1 MRVLSKLWKWVTIRL
16 TWEYSSG
23 PLESD
28 WIMPSYSPSY
38 TTCTHVDTH
47 HSPFYAQHTHWH
59 TPLTILCTTYK
70 LTHTTHIHTHT
81 HTHTH
86 THIAHIHHFT
96 HTHFMH
102 SHTHTH
108 TCTYYAYTDIHLT
121 HPRAM
126 CTHHKHNVLAPSQY
140 EYKVKGTRKVRC
152 ALQVATS
159 GVKVS
164 KRKSK
169 RVCSQHVPS
178 PLIPTSYACEQLTS
192 VTQWVPTKYMCAFVG
207 ATNGVLCCHT
217 CSYCGSVCRVLLD
230 VLMCFESCEC
240 VFYRVERSTR
250 RTSYSWCTT
259 LSTGAWY

>member
-1 MRVLSKLWKWVTIRL
+1 MDHLRVIGLCLPTPPHTPHVHTL
-16 TWEYSSG
+16 TH
-23 PLESD
+23 
-28 WIMPSYSPSY
+28 
-38 TTCTHVDTH
+38 TTHHSMHNTHIDTH
-47 HSPFYAQHTHWH
+47 HSPFYAQHTNWH
-59 TPLTILCTTYK
+59 IPLIY
-70 LTHTTHIHTHT
+70 THT

-86 THIAHIHHFT
+86 THRT
-96 HTHFMH
+96 HTPFHTYTFH
-102 SHTHTH
+102 AFTHTHTH

-192 VTQWVPTKYMCAFVG
+192 VTQWVLTEYMCAFVG
-207 ATNGVLCCHT
+207 ATNGVLCCRT